1 MDSAYFRVSLV
12 GRLCSSLAILSRTC
26 SHLCYCIAARSPYDA
41 ELFHVPQLDD
51 EDLPGFGFFNS
62 RLVEHTILRDN
73 GYAAARR

>member
-1 MDSAYFRVSLV
+1 MRACCVVYVS
-12 GRLCSSLAILSRTC
+12 RSLFAQAIWIVL
-26 SHLCYCIAARSPYDA
+26 LCIAVRSPYDA